1 MYQKP
6 YAHAFIN
13 LADQFFYG
21 LLQEFAMRYNWAL
34 GAPKPES
41 FEAKL
46 KSHLFRREFLS
57 YLANVI
63 FFPFL
68 SYFFTVI
75 TVFFSLFELVM
86 HIKTR

>member
-6 YAHAFIN
+6 YAYAFIN
-13 LADQFFYG
+13 LADPFFYG

-46 KSHLFRREFLS
+46 KSHLFRREFSS
-57 YLANVI
+57 YLEIVI
-63 FFPFL
+63 FSIFIIHF
-68 SYFFTVI
+68 YCNI
-75 TVFFSLFELVM
+75 NCIFFSYLN
-86 HIKTR
+86 R

>member
-6 YAHAFIN
+6 YAYAFIN
-13 LADQFFYG
+13 LADPFFYG

-46 KSHLFRREFLS
+46 KSHHFRREFSS
-57 YLANVI
+57 YLENVI

-68 SYFFTVI
+68 SYFFYCNNCI
-75 TVFFSLFELVM
+75 FLL
-86 HIKTR
+86 I